1 MTSPLPETSNYRADV
16 DGLRAIAVLSVLG
29 FHAFPTL
36 FPSGFIGVDVFF
48 VISGYLISSI
58 IFKGLIEKRFSFLE
72 FYSRRIKRIFPALL
86 LVLMTS
92 FIVAWFVLLPNE
104 LKELGK
110 HIAAGAG
117 FSSNFVLLSES
128 GYFDNSA
135 DTKPL
140 LHLWSLGIEEQF
152 YLVWPFL
159 LYLAWRAKKNFL
171 LVISALLIISFALNV
186 GRIHHHAISVFY
198 NPQSRFWE
206 LLIGAALAGLMLEK
220 SILYTWLNSPKHAH
234 HMTKNALSF
243 CGTVL
248 LALGYFLLT
257 KDKRF
262 PGWWAL
268 LPTLGAALM
277 IAAGSR
283 AWLNRFVLSNRLL
296 VWIGLISFPL
306 YLWHW
311 PLLSFARIMQN
322 ETPSPE
328 IRVAALL
335 LSVVLAWLTFV
346 MLEKPIRHGR
356 RHDVTAKELAHFEL
370 KKPAILMLLMLLI
383 GLFGY
388 HAYSRDGYRFRAG
401 FKKFE
406 QQNNGFNWDD
416 AAKYA
421 NAAKDDPP
429 HFTRDVVLIGDSH
442 AQAIFGGFSE
452 LFKKHNTR
460 LQLRA
465 GAACPPFYDLI
476 VQHIGHEEECKD
488 VMNGFLE
495 ESIKDDAI
503 KTVILTSRGP
513 LYLTGQGFGDGDAIS
528 LKIKS
533 KFAKAKSDGDY
544 TDVFS
549 DAMTRTLSMLTNAN
563 KKIIFMVDA
572 PEMGFAPETCVD
584 VRPFKLID
592 NKKSTCGI
600 SREIFDKR
608 NAGYLKIIAAHA
620 QAFPKVK
627 FLYPSKHLCDDQ
639 FCYAKKDGIIFY
651 RDDDHLSYEGGLRMG
666 QLFENDIFQ
675 SDRRGD

>member
-1 MTSPLPETSNYRADV
+1 MTTNTVHGDYRADI
-16 DGLRAIAVLSVLG
+16 DGLRAVAVLSVLG
-29 FHAFPTL
+29 FHSFPTAV
-36 FPSGFIGVDVFF
+36 PSGFMGVDIFF
-48 VISGYLISSI
+48 VISGFLISTI
-58 IFKGLIEKRFSFLE
+58 ILNDLIQGSFSFLD

-86 LVLMTS
+86 LVLACS
-92 FIVAWFVLLPNE
+92 FVIGWFVLLPDE

-110 HIAAGAG
+110 HITTGAG
-117 FSSNFVLLSES
+117 FGSNFVLLRES
-128 GYFDNSA
+128 GYFDNLSEA
-135 DTKPL
+135 KPL

-152 YLVWPFL
+152 YFVWPFL
-159 LYLAWRAKKNFL
+159 LYLTWKSKKNFL
-171 LVISALLIISFALNV
+171 LVIFILLLISFTLNV

-198 NPQSRFWE
+198 SPQSRFWE
-206 LLIGAALAGLMLEK
+206 LLIGAALAGLMLGK
-220 SILYTWLNSPKHAH
+220 SSFCFWLSSQNHARQ
-234 HMTKNALSF
+234 TTRNVLSF
-243 CGTVL
+243 CGAVL
-248 LALGYFLLT
+248 LAVGYSLLT

-283 AWLNRFVLSNRLL
+283 AWLNRVLLSNRFL

-328 IRVAALL
+328 IRVVALL
-335 LSVVLAWLTFV
+335 LSAVLAWLTFV
-346 MLEKPIRHGR
+346 LVEKPIRHGR
-356 RHDVTAKELAHFEL
+356 RHDVNSKKFNLFGF
-370 KKPAILMLLMLLI
+370 KKPTILMLLMLLT
-383 GLFGY
+383 GLVGY
-388 HAYSRDGYRFRAG
+388 NAYSRDGYRFRAS
-401 FKKFE
+401 FKKFV

-429 HFTRDVVLIGDSH
+429 NFKRDVMLIGDSH

-465 GAACPPFYDLI
+465 GAACPPFYDLT

-488 VMNGFLE
+488 VMNGFLDE
-495 ESIKDDAI
+495 AIKDNSI

-513 LYLTGQGFGDGDAIS
+513 LYLTGQGFGDGDAIF

-533 KFAKAKSDGDY
+533 KFVKAKSDEDY
-544 TDVFS
+544 TDVFA
-549 DAMTRTLSMLTNAN
+549 DAMTRTLNMLTNTN
-563 KKIIFMVDA
+563 KKIIFIVDA
-572 PEMGFAPETCVD
+572 PEMGFAPELCVD

-592 NKKSTCGI
+592 NKKTTCGI
-600 SREIFDKR
+600 QKEVFDKR
-608 NAGYLKIIAAHA
+608 NASYLTIIAAQA
-620 QAFPKVK
+620 RAFPQVK
-627 FLYPSKHLCDDQ
+627 FLYPSKYLCDDQ

-651 RDDDHLSYEGGLRMG
+651 RDDDHLSYEGGLRIG
-666 QLFENDIFQ
+666 QFLENDIFQ
-675 SDRRGD
+675 

>member
-1 MTSPLPETSNYRADV
+1 MTTLPKQSKYRADI

-29 FHAFPTL
+29 FHAFPTT
-36 FPSGFIGVDVFF
+36 FPSGFIGVDIFF

-58 IFKGLIEKRFSFLE
+58 ILKDLMDGNFSFYD

-86 LVLMTS
+86 LVLASS
-92 FIVAWFVLLPNE
+92 FAIAWFVLLPSE
-104 LKELGK
+104 LKALGK

-117 FSSNFVLLSES
+117 FGSNFILLSES
-128 GYFDNSA
+128 GYFDSLS

-152 YLVWPFL
+152 YFIWPFL
-159 LYLAWRAKKNFL
+159 LHLAWKSKRNTL
-171 LVISALLIISFALNV
+171 LVISIFLVISFMLNV
-186 GRIHHHAISVFY
+186 ARIHSHAISVFY
-198 NPQSRFWE
+198 TPQSRFWE
-206 LLIGAALAGLMLEK
+206 LLIGAVLARLMIGK
-220 SILYTWLNSPKHAH
+220 SSLYAWLNSTKHEHYMAR
-234 HMTKNALSF
+234 NALSL
-243 CGTVL
+243 CGAAL
-248 LALGYFLLT
+248 LMAAYFLLT

-277 IAAGSR
+277 IAAGSQ
-283 AWLNRFVLSNRLL
+283 AWLNRVLLSNRVL

-322 ETPSPE
+322 ETPSSE
-328 IRVAALL
+328 IRIAALL

-346 MLEKPIRHGR
+346 LVEKPIRHGR
-356 RHDVTAKELAHFEL
+356 QHYDTSKNFTRFDFQTS
-370 KKPAILMLLMLLI
+370 AILMLLMLLT
-383 GLFGY
+383 GLVGY
-388 HAYSRDGYRFRAG
+388 NAYSRDGYRFRAG

-421 NAAKDDPP
+421 NAAKDDPLN
-429 HFTRDVVLIGDSH
+429 FKRDVLLIGDSH
-442 AQAIFGGFSE
+442 AQAIFGGLSE
-452 LFKKHNTR
+452 LFKKHSTR

-465 GAACPPFYDLI
+465 GAACPPFYDLT
-476 VQHIGHEEECKD
+476 VQHIGHAEECKD
-488 VMNGFLE
+488 VMNGFLDE
-495 ESIKDDAI
+495 AIKDNAI

-528 LKIKS
+528 LQIKS
-533 KFAKAKSDGDY
+533 KFAKAKSDNDF
-544 TDVFS
+544 TDVFA
-549 DAMTRTLSMLTNAN
+549 DAMTRTLKMLTNAN
-563 KKIIFMVDA
+563 KKVIFIVDA

-592 NKKSTCGI
+592 NKKTMCGI
-600 SREIFDKR
+600 PKQVFDKR
-608 NAGYLKIIAAHA
+608 NADYLNIVAAHA
-620 QAFPKVK
+620 KAFPQVK
-627 FLYPSKHLCDDQ
+627 FLYPSKYLCDDQ

-651 RDDDHLSYEGGLRMG
+651 RDDDHLSYEGGLRIG
-666 QLFENDIFQ
+666 QFLENDIFK
-675 SDRRGD
+675 